1 MSRYSI
7 EFTKKTAMRCLELI
21 AENLSYKQCD
31 IDLFNKIAKEF
42 NIDVSYTEICTN
54 LEMRKE
60 NG

>member
-1 MSRYSI
+1 MSNYK
-7 EFTKKTAMRCLELI
+7 FNYVTKTAMRCLELI

-31 IDLFNKIAKEF
+31 IDLFNKVAKEF

-60 NG
+60 NE